1 MPNLT
6 FYVPADFLE
15 QVKDLSVLTQA
26 CQSLCVKQL
35 GAASEK
41 VHIMYISVQS
51 GCGQPVYA
59 ELIYRLLAS
68 RSPEVMTAFMFELD
82 QLIQK
87 AMHVTSRIRC
97 FACPPQQL
105 YAYN

>member
-6 FYVPADFLE
+6 FYISENLLE
-15 QVKDLSVLTQA
+15 HVQDLSALTKA

-35 GAASEK
+35 GAMPEK
-41 VHIMYISVQS
+41 IHIMYISVQS

-59 ELIYRLLAS
+59 ELVYRLLAS
-68 RSPEVMTAFMFELD
+68 RSPEVMTAFMRELD

-87 AMHVTSRIRC
+87 AMHVTPRIRC
-97 FACPPQQL
+97 FAYPPQQL

>member
-6 FYVPADFLE
+6 FYVSADVLE

-26 CQSLCVKQL
+26 CQSLCVEQL
-35 GAASEK
+35 GAALEK

-51 GCGQPVYA
+51 GCGQPVYV

-68 RSPEVMTAFMFELD
+68 RSSEVMTAFMHELD

-87 AMHVTSRIRC
+87 TIHVTSRIRC
-97 FACPPQQL
+97 FAYSAQQL

>member
-6 FYVPADFLE
+6 FYVSADLLE
-15 QVKDLSVLTQA
+15 HVKDLSVLTRA
-26 CQSLCVKQL
+26 CQSLCVEQL
-35 GAASEK
+35 GAVPEK

-51 GCGQPVYA
+51 GCGNPIYV

-68 RSPEVMTAFMFELD
+68 RSPEVMTAFMRELD

-97 FACPPQQL
+97 FAYPPQQL